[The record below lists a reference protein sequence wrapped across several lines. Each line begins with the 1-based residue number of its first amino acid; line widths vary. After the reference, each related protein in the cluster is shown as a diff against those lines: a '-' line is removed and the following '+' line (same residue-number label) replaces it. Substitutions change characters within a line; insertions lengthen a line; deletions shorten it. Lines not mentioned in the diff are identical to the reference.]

1 MADNRNHHHNHGP
14 NWVTTVGFSFL
25 TLNSGLAIYRAKG
38 DLASILFVAGS
49 YLTLLLLFAYL
60 RAYERAP
67 PGSPERERARRAV
80 WPLTTVLTLGFAWK
94 VAAVMPSAVAATVVW
109 GLAIATA
116 AGGFFAL
123 FVAQA

>member
-1 MADNRNHHHNHGP
+1 MADNRHHHWP
-14 NWVTTVGFSFL
+14 NWITTAGFSFL

-38 DLASILFVAGS
+38 DLAPILFVAGS
-49 YLTLLLLFAYL
+49 YLTLLLLFRCL
-60 RAYERAP
+60 RDYERAP

-94 VAAVMPSAVAATVVW
+94 VAAVMPYAVAATVVW
-109 GLAIATA
+109 GLAIATTV
-116 AGGFFAL
+116 GGFFAL